1 MSGKILIVDEL
12 ATNRIVL
19 KVKLSATPYEVVQAA
34 SADDALR
41 LAASERPD
49 LILSSTRLSG
59 QDVGSFISALRRID
73 GAAATP
79 ILMLQTGT
87 SAEDRADAL
96 RAGVDDI
103 LSRPVS
109 ESLLLAR
116 LRNLLRQ
123 RHTDPELAIHHAP
136 IDSHGPG
143 FADAQAGFAPPGRIA
158 IIAASRADAINMRGT
173 LAAHGPHAFEAL
185 TIEDRTPRRPA
196 DIYMLRINL
205 SQAEDGLRLL
215 ADLKAARPTRDSP
228 VIALLDA
235 EASPLAVTLLD
246 MGADDVIT
254 GPPDP
259 REVLLRID
267 NHLGRKRR
275 NEGLRA
281 HLLSG
286 LQAACL
292 DPLTG
297 VYNRRHALP
306 FLQNQL
312 ALAQGT
318 GGDVAVMLVDFD
330 FFKRI
335 NDTHGHAAG
344 DAVLRSISTCLRR
357 NLRET
362 DMLARIGGEEFLVVL
377 PDTPRERAQDVAQR
391 LCDMVRETG
400 VTVPG
405 IAAPL
410 RITISIGVTIAG
422 PTPGTPAPTVEDLLD
437 EADRALYLAKAQ
449 GRNQASFCARSAA

>member
-1 MSGKILIVDEL
+1 MSGKILIVDDL

-19 KVKLSATPYEVVQAA
+19 KVKLSATPYELLQAA
-34 SADDALR
+34 TAEEALK
-41 LAASERPD
+41 LAATERPD
-49 LILSSTRLSG
+49 LILANSRLSG
-59 QDVGSFISALRRID
+59 QSVTSFIESLRRID
-73 GAAATP
+73 GAATTP
-79 ILMLQTGT
+79 ILMLQTGS
-87 SAEDRADAL
+87 SAEERAAAL

-103 LSRPVS
+103 LGKPVS
-109 ESLLLAR
+109 EALLLAR

-123 RHTDPELAIHHAP
+123 RHSDPELALPSPGAA
-136 IDSHGPG
+136 HGAG
-143 FADAQAGFAPPGRIA
+143 FADAQAAFTPPGRIA
-158 IIAASRADAINMRGT
+158 IIGKTRADALGLRGQI
-173 LAAHGPHAFEAL
+173 AAQSHHSLDAL
-185 TIEDRTPRRPA
+185 TMQDRTPRRPA
-196 DIYMLRINL
+196 DIYMLRIGMTE
-205 SQAEDGLRLL
+205 AEDGLRLL

-235 EASPLAVTLLD
+235 DTGPLAITLLD

-254 GPPDP
+254 GPPDMD
-259 REVLLRID
+259 ELLLRIE

-281 HLLSG
+281 NLLSG
-286 LQAACL
+286 LQAAVV

-306 FLQNQL
+306 FLQHQI
-312 ALAQGT
+312 ALSHRT
-318 GGDVAVMLVDFD
+318 GAPLAVMLADFD

-335 NDTHGHAAG
+335 NDSYGHAAG
-344 DAVLRSISTCLRR
+344 DAVLRTISQSLRSH
-357 NLRET
+357 LREA

-377 PDTPRERAQDVAQR
+377 PDTPRDRAQDVAQR
-391 LCDMVRETG
+391 LCDMVRATG

-405 IAAPL
+405 VAKPL
-410 RITISIGVTIAG
+410 RITISIGVTIGQHA
-422 PTPGTPAPTVEDLLD
+422 PGLPVPTVEGLLE